1 MKLLREISE
10 EIELEESIKNDTK
23 SYFIKGIFM
32 QSEVKNGNGRI
43 YPRKVMEKAANTY
56 ISESVNRGKAYGEL
70 DHPKGA
76 NVSLK
81 NASHMITEL
90 KLDGNNYIG
99 KAKIFEGTACGDTAI
114 GLIKGGANLGVSSRA
129 LGSINE
135 TARGKIV
142 ENMHIITA
150 GDIVAD
156 PSAPE
161 AFMDALYENKEWVWD
176 NGVVIEKIIQE
187 ELKTSV
193 SLVERLA
200 RREKAFER
208 FMAEIRNA

>member
-10 EIELEESIKNDTK
+10 QVTLEESITGDKKN
-23 SYFIKGIFM
+23 YYIKGIYM
-32 QSEVKNGNGRI
+32 QSEIKNGNGRI
-43 YPRKVMEKAANTY
+43 YPKEVMAEAVQKYMTKVN
-56 ISESVNRGKAYGEL
+56 NGRAYGEL

-81 NASHMITEL
+81 NVSHIIESLTLE
-90 KLDGNNYIG
+90 GNDYIG
-99 KAKIFEGTACGDTAI
+99 KGRIAEETSSGKTAI
-114 GLIKGGANLGVSSRA
+114 GLIKAGAQLGVSSRS

-156 PSAPE
+156 PSAPD
-161 AFMDALYENKEWVWD
+161 AFMSALYENKEWVWD
-176 NGVVIEKIIQE
+176 NGVAVEKIIQQ
-187 ELKTSV
+187 ELQDSV
-193 SLVERLA
+193 SLNERAERRVRAFA
-200 RREKAFER
+200 RFLNEVK
-208 FMAEIRNA
+208 ND